1 MTEVMPVRRKVVE
14 SDLQGF
20 GYGHI
25 EYCEEFG
32 DHSTLVITFNDNMSN
47 HVRQTMEIVGSCEI
61 EEFFKL
67 IDRARRTKEE
77 IAADEAEL
85 ERLYGRPPEE

>member
-1 MTEVMPVRRKVVE
+1 MPVRRKVVE

-32 DHSTLVITFNDNMSN
+32 DHSTLTITFNDNMSN
-47 HVRQTMEIVGSCEI
+47 HVRQTMEIVGSSEI

-67 IDRARRTKEE
+67 IDRVRAEE
-77 IAADEAEL
+77 TAAVEE
-85 ERLYGRPPEE
+85 EQRLINVFSSEGG

>member
-32 DHSTLVITFNDNMSN
+32 DHSTLTIFFSDHSYNP
-47 HVRQTMEIVGSCEI
+47 RQRMEIVGS
-61 EEFFKL
+61 
-67 IDRARRTKEE
+67 
-77 IAADEAEL
+77 
-85 ERLYGRPPEE
+85 